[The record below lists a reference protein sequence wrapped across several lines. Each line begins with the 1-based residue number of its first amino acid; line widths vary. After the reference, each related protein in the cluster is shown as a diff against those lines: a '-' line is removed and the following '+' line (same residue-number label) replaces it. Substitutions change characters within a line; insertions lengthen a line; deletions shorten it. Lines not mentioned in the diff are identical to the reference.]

1 MNLLNSFHAVLVAA
15 GVVGLLHPWDS
26 FDVFECKDRN
36 WLIQQW
42 TDWMMTWTCR
52 VQEIFPMLHCKLF
65 CKLRRKKICV
75 KRFLFDDFFF
85 QRLTW
90 ICSER
95 NECNHNCHPTKD
107 FAQFVL
113 FDAFAHECSG
123 QCVFT
128 EWHDPQTLNGTKT
141 FLLFEKLKGDDL
153 TWQR

>member
-65 CKLRRKKICV
+65 CKLRNTFFKKVENHESLFTFFLGNEALPLSWRKI
-75 KRFLFDDFFF
+75 F
-85 QRLTW
+85 QNYNL
-90 ICSER
+90 S
-95 NECNHNCHPTKD
+95 
-107 FAQFVL
+107 
-113 FDAFAHECSG
+113 
-123 QCVFT
+123 
-128 EWHDPQTLNGTKT
+128 
-141 FLLFEKLKGDDL
+141 FLLLAFHTNMMFDPYLDLWRKG
-153 TWQR
+153 WMQP